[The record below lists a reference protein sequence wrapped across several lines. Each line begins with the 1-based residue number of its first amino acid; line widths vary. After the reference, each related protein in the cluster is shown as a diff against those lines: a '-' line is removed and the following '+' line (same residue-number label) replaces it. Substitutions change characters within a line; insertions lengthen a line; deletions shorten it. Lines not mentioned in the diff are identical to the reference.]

1 MRSIG
6 VDCCV
11 CDEQKN
17 VPHTDDD
24 KTPAKQP
31 KCGILLI
38 SGDDF
43 IDYKHANEE
52 LQIKLHDVRV
62 GEKEE
67 AANKVLHK
75 EQHDKKIPQSGVL

>member
-1 MRSIG
+1 MTS
-6 VDCCV
+6 
-11 CDEQKN
+11 EEN
-17 VPHTDDD
+17 T
-24 KTPAKQP
+24 T
-31 KCGILLI
+31 
-38 SGDDF
+38 
-43 IDYKHANEE
+43 NEE